1 MTALP
6 GTVPVVDSG
15 RGSLG
20 SRIRLALVPLWTAAW
35 YGAWFLLGLGPGG
48 RFRRQGAVRR
58 WASGV
63 LRILQIR
70 VTASGPRPAPPFL
83 LVSNHLSYLDVILLA
98 SLVDTVFVAKREVRR
113 WPLFGSAANAIGC
126 IFVDRE
132 APRDAPRV
140 GEAMRD
146 AYRAG
151 HGVALFAEGT
161 SSEGAGVLQ
170 LRSALL
176 EWPAGENLP
185 VHTAALSYH
194 TGPGDPPAS
203 HALCW
208 WGDMTFLPHL
218 AGVCRL
224 GPSEAR
230 VVFGAVTVSATD
242 RKDLARITRSAI
254 LADFT
259 PSGVA

>member
-6 GTVPVVDSG
+6 GTVPAVDPA

-20 SRIRLALVPLWTAAW
+20 SRIRFALVPLWTAAW
-35 YGAWFLLGLGPGG
+35 YLAWFALGRGPGG
-48 RFRRQGAVRR
+48 PARRSWVVRT
-58 WASGV
+58 WANGL
-63 LRILQIR
+63 LRILRIR
-70 VTASGPRPAPPFL
+70 VTARGPRPVPPFL
-83 LVSNHLSYLDVILLA
+83 LVSNHLSYLDVIRRA
-98 SLVDTVFVAKREVRR
+98 SRVDTVFVAKREVRR
-113 WPLFGSAANAIGC
+113 WPLFGSAASAIGC
-126 IFVDRE
+126 IFIDRE
-132 APRDAPRV
+132 TPRDARRA

-146 AYRAG
+146 AFQAG
-151 HGVALFAEGT
+151 NGVVLFAEGT
-161 SSEGAGVLQ
+161 SSDGAGVLQ

-194 TGPGDPPAS
+194 TRSGDPPAS

-224 GPSEAR
+224 GWSEAR
-230 VVFGAVTVSATD
+230 VTFGAATVSATD
-242 RKDLARITRSAI
+242 RKDLARTARSAI
-254 LADFT
+254 FSDFT
-259 PSGVA
+259 PSSTT